1 MPYDVRVTRLEPPQT
16 LIAALFAAC
25 RRVPFTGDALA
36 SVWDA
41 SAVWANRCDEPVEE
55 VRVCRTTIT
64 AIPAFSSDLEEALR
78 EALGMAAELLPIV
91 DDRGKSWLVLNA
103 LRPAEVV
110 ERIDAR
116 AWLRRGF
123 QLSLLPNAPHDRGVY
138 VDTGFA
144 YTHPLFEFDDGVP
157 SLFELSQR
165 LSLSNIRFDEVGPSA
180 SAL

>member
-110 ERIDAR
+110 ERTS
-116 AWLRRGF
+116 WT
-123 QLSLLPNAPHDRGVY
+123 PM
-138 VDTGFA
+138 
-144 YTHPLFEFDDGVP
+144 
-157 SLFELSQR
+157 
-165 LSLSNIRFDEVGPSA
+165 PSA
-180 SAL
+180 EAFEVCGSFGATSRPGRASTPQA